1 MHNRKY
7 CKWISFMID
16 QLVRSYIVI
25 GWICEKMWFIKLP
38 TENTFVVTL
47 DAFVKKIVFV
57 SPQVFYKS
65 VFVVELIT
73 FEILAAERLR
83 LMEFDNRLIIDCFA
97 NVVNILI
104 WQFSTNDR
112 FKSEKYE
119 SLLGKS
125 ISRNELYWALFD
137 KYFWLIVIM
146 WRNRLIP
153 INCNYF
159 CWPSD
164 YD

>member
-1 MHNRKY
+1 MIIIDLRCYKLLWVLLLQPRHLQ
-7 CKWISFMID
+7 SFE
-16 QLVRSYIVI
+16 SCFAH
-25 GWICEKMWFIKLP
+25 W
-38 TENTFVVTL
+38 
-47 DAFVKKIVFV
+47 
-57 SPQVFYKS
+57 QVPPPS
-65 VFVVELIT
+65 SLELIT

-125 ISRNELYWALFD
+125 ISRNELYWDLFD